1 MKEKEIT
8 VSDAPERRIR
18 FTDSDRNALFDIP
31 DGGAIVITRPDGGE
45 ETVSCRYVDENSFEG
60 DGYPIRIVEFAL
72 MMEESG
78 NLYGPEGG
86 DAPDAYEIGCVRDG
100 HYQKIHAGVLASNVT
115 PEDIF
120 RRHNESRR
128 PCGPKL
134 PPLSQGDIVTLN
146 RRGQRR
152 AFRLTRDGFAECQE
166 FPKAPRRGGNFKKRK
181 SPER

>member
-1 MKEKEIT
+1 MDKNET
-8 VSDAPERRIR
+8 RTPDPERRIR

-31 DGGAIVITRPDGGE
+31 DGGAIVITRPDGAE
-45 ETVSCRYVDENSFEG
+45 ETVSCRYADENSFEG
-60 DGYPIRIVEFAL
+60 DGYPIRIGEFAQ

-78 NLYGPEGG
+78 NLYRPEGG
-86 DAPDAYEIGCVRDG
+86 DAPDAYEIARVQDG
-100 HYQKIHAGVLASNVT
+100 RYQKVYAGILASNVT
-115 PEDIF
+115 PEDIL

-134 PPLSQGDIVTLN
+134 PPLSRGDILTLN

>member
-1 MKEKEIT
+1 MNEKEIT
-8 VSDAPERRIR
+8 VSDIPERRIR

-31 DGGAIVITRPDGGE
+31 DGANIVIARSDGGE
-45 ETVSCRYVDENSFEG
+45 ETVSCRYVDENRFEG
-60 DGYPIRIVEFAL
+60 DGYPIRIGEFAL

-78 NLYGPEGG
+78 NLYGPERG
-86 DAPDAYEIGCVRDG
+86 DAPDAYEISRVQDG
-100 HYQKIHAGVLASNVT
+100 RYRKIHAGVLASNVT

-120 RRHNESRR
+120 RRHNGSRR

-146 RRGQRR
+146 RQGQRR

>member
-1 MKEKEIT
+1 
-8 VSDAPERRIR
+8 
-18 FTDSDRNALFDIP
+18 
-31 DGGAIVITRPDGGE
+31 
-45 ETVSCRYVDENSFEG
+45 
-60 DGYPIRIVEFAL
+60 

-78 NLYGPEGG
+78 NLYGPERG
-86 DAPDAYEIGCVRDG
+86 DVPDAYEISRVQDG
-100 HYQKIHAGVLASNVT
+100 RYRKIHAGVLASNVT

-146 RRGQRR
+146 RQGQRR

>member
-1 MKEKEIT
+1 MNEKEIT

-18 FTDSDRNALFDIP
+18 FMDSDRNALFDIP
-31 DGGAIVITRPDGGE
+31 DGGAIAIIRPDGGE

-60 DGYPIRIVEFAL
+60 DGYPIRIGEFAL
-72 MMEESG
+72 MMEENG

-100 HYQKIHAGVLASNVT
+100 RYRKIHAGVLALNVT
-115 PEDIF
+115 PEDIL

-128 PCGPKL
+128 PCGSKL
-134 PPLSQGDIVTLN
+134 PPLSQGDIVTLT
-146 RRGQRR
+146 RQGQRR
-152 AFRLTRDGFAECQE
+152 AFRLTTEGFAERQE

>member
-1 MKEKEIT
+1 MDKNEARIPE
-8 VSDAPERRIR
+8 PERRIR

-31 DGGAIVITRPDGGE
+31 DGGAIVIARPDGGE
-45 ETVSCRYVDENSFEG
+45 ETVSCRYVDEDCFEG
-60 DGYPIRIVEFAL
+60 DGYPIRIGEFAL

-86 DAPDAYEIGCVRDG
+86 DAPDAYEISRVQDG
-100 HYQKIHAGVLASNVT
+100 RYRKIHAGVLAPNVM
-115 PEDIF
+115 PEDIL
-120 RRHNESRR
+120 RRHNDSRR
-128 PCGPKL
+128 PCDPTL

-146 RRGQRR
+146 RQGQRR

-166 FPKAPRRGGNFKKRK
+166 FPKVPRRGGNFKKRK

>member
-1 MKEKEIT
+1 MDKNEARIPK
-8 VSDAPERRIR
+8 PERRIR

-31 DGGAIVITRPDGGE
+31 DGGSIVIARPDGGE

-60 DGYPIRIVEFAL
+60 DGYPIRIGEFAQ

-86 DAPDAYEIGCVRDG
+86 DAPDAYEIARVQDGCC
-100 HYQKIHAGVLASNVT
+100 QKIYAGVLASNVT
-115 PEDIF
+115 PEDIL

-134 PPLSQGDIVTLN
+134 PPLFVEGRHFDAEPSGTATVIP
-146 RRGQRR
+146 
-152 AFRLTRDGFAECQE
+152 RD
-166 FPKAPRRGGNFKKRK
+166 PRRSRGMFSG
-181 SPER
+181 

>member
-1 MKEKEIT
+1 MDKNEARIPE
-8 VSDAPERRIR
+8 PERRIR

-31 DGGAIVITRPDGGE
+31 DGGTIVIARPDGGE
-45 ETVSCRYVDENSFEG
+45 ETVSCRYVDEDCFEG
-60 DGYPIRIVEFAL
+60 DGYPIRIGEFAL

-78 NLYGPEGG
+78 NLYGPEG
-86 DAPDAYEIGCVRDG
+86 DAPDAYEISRVQDG
-100 HYQKIHAGVLASNVT
+100 RYRKIHAGVLAPNVT
-115 PEDIF
+115 PEDIL

-146 RRGQRR
+146 RQGQRR

-166 FPKAPRRGGNFKKRK
+166 FPKVPRRGGNFKKRK